1 MFLAYVENKKSPRG
15 DLRFFTWV
23 SVTRCKSLLVETGK
37 SKEFI
42 ASLQNSCTFA
52 VLIIIET
59 R

>member
-1 MFLAYVENKKSPRG
+1 MMRQPC
-15 DLRFFTWV
+15 
-23 SVTRCKSLLVETGK
+23 VTLGG
-37 SKEFI
+37 FI

>member
-1 MFLAYVENKKSPRG
+1 MS
-15 DLRFFTWV
+15 
-23 SVTRCKSLLVETGK
+23 SLSLYYNASALFGQGW
-37 SKEFI
+37 FI